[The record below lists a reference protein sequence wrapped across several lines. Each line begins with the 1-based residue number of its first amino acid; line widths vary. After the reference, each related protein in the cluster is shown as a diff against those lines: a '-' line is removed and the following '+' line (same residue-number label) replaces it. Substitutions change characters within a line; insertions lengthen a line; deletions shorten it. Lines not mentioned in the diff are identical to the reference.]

1 MVRYESQM
9 GDVGCVSRWGRYGD
23 HVCGILSVTEYGKD
37 VRWDNATH
45 IDSYG
50 NESKCEEG

>member
-1 MVRYESQM
+1 MFQG
-9 GDVGCVSRWGRYGD
+9 GDATVIMC
-23 HVCGILSVTEYGKD
+23 CGILSVTEYGKD